1 MARIHRSQPQT
12 TFCPLIG
19 IVVGVLATFIDE
31 RGKIWQMIEHLIQ
44 SESCPIARSSTQADA
59 DDLTIRDLGL
69 LKLKGKLKPWLLQ
82 ISSSGFG
89 LVFGIF
95 WEVFQRFFS
104 FIFTREKQ

>member
-1 MARIHRSQPQT
+1 MARIHRSQPQI

-19 IVVGVLATFIDE
+19 IVVGVLVTFIDD

-44 SESCPIARSSTQADA
+44 SESCPFARSSTQADA

-82 ISSSGFG
+82 ISSSGSG
-89 LVFGIF
+89 LVFDIF
-95 WEVFQRFFS
+95 WEVFQRFVS